1 MALSDPYPMF
11 EGRELMNNEGYL
23 CYLNAI
29 SNGLLSLKSFR
40 QLIQF
45 MNPMMKN
52 FFYHILIGE
61 MRHLEALRIEL
72 HKFNP
77 NFPRD
82 IHSDACEALHQ
93 MIRLMDLDDLFKISL
108 VETKRTQRCTVC
120 AEQSIFS
127 VDANYG
133 NPNILML
140 QQSTENSVQEEVDN
154 YIRNIKK
161 EVSSNDVYC
170 KKCQAFVT
178 MTLSDSLKTNK
189 ILMIRICRFSD
200 NFDKIDKEVNVN
212 HILQVGTSKYKAK
225 CFISHHGQSAEGGHY
240 TTTILIN
247 NNLVFKYD
255 DTIRSKKT
263 TCSKDPYIIW
273 YERID
278 FEEANI
284 GKDESENPVE
294 QNVELNKDE
303 RVNMEEKDD
312 EDDVNPDDQIYDIE
326 ESNVREKN
334 DESSNLLEMK
344 ADETGKV
351 ECKYCQNSYVNIL
364 IHLKKKTNCM
374 ENYVK
379 NNEYDTLEKNY
390 KKRKIQQEA
399 YSKNHYERNKQ
410 KIKQN
415 SKNHYERNKQK
426 IKQNYQEKKQIIK
439 TNEETKNASVNDH
452 RNTGHESIKQ
462 QQKAYSKNHYEKNK
476 QKIKQNYQEKKQIIE
491 TNKKTKNASVN
502 DHGNTSHESKKQEQ
516 KAYSKNHY
524 EKNKPKIQQN
534 YEKNKPKIQQNYQ
547 EKKQIIK
554 NKYKLRRKRKYDS
567 NEEKLSSDAD
577 SSKSPSKLL
586 VTEKETF
593 TCKICHKSHDNIEKL
608 IKHINRSK
616 CQYTNVKEFKKL
628 QTQYLRINEVALISC
643 LGCKKLFTINKIW
656 DHITKKKKCN
666 KEYIDRNEKKNLKK
680 KINEQLKKTKRKTNA
695 ETNPKRKRI
704 TNPKTNERKRNYE
717 IIKSGEETLERGA
730 KNSKYDQSENILC
743 KGCGKSFDDIKK
755 MIDHLNL
762 VKKKCRSNYN
772 NVDLEDLKN
781 KFLKLKRLELI
792 KCLCCLKLF
801 PITGILN
808 HLTKSRKENCKEV
821 YKIQN
826 KLEPLLEKI
835 QQRKKKMN
843 LSHIKAFNQRQE
855 TGRDYI
861 CTCCCTIRFRKS
873 VQELTEELQQAFK
886 DLNVYQYLSLDEKYQ
901 FDGKFWI
908 HHNCLIILKKGKMPQ
923 ICAKNGLG
931 HCKIAQVFK
940 DATRMEILAI
950 KKTIPFTSIQQLPR
964 SRMPYMKKS
973 RIINVPI
980 SDNDVLKTV
989 FSLPRVNDKL
999 ATVNLAFKTRQ
1010 KERNYYKAPEVVRP
1024 NVINDM
1030 LKILQKEH
1038 KSYKDFPIEL
1048 LSETSK
1054 YKFMTIPLVGEKEP
1068 DENTL
1073 TLTHVITNLLPTTL
1087 SFLKLRLGNINIP
1100 IDANSFIYALQ
1111 DHIR

>member
-1 MALSDPYPMF
+1 MLRLITIMALSDPFPMF
-11 EGRELMNNEGYL
+11 EGRELTNTEGYL

-61 MRHLEALRIEL
+61 MKHLEALRIEL

-140 QQSTENSVQEEVDN
+140 QQSTENNVQEEVDN

-516 KAYSKNHY
+516 KAYSKNH
-524 EKNKPKIQQN
+524 

>member
-11 EGRELMNNEGYL
+11 EGRELMNSEGYL

-61 MRHLEALRIEL
+61 MKHLEALRIEL

-200 NFDKIDKEVNVN
+200 NFDKINKEVNVN

-273 YERID
+273 YERIN

-312 EDDVNPDDQIYDIE
+312 EDDVNPDDQINDIE

-364 IHLKKKTNCM
+364 MHLKKKTNCM

-390 KKRKIQQEA
+390 KKKKSELRTT
-399 YSKNHYERNKQ
+399 NK
-410 KIKQN
+410 
-415 SKNHYERNKQK
+415 
-426 IKQNYQEKKQIIK
+426 
-439 TNEETKNASVNDH
+439 ETKNASVNDH
-452 RNTGHESIKQ
+452 GNTNHASKKQ

-476 QKIKQNYQEKKQIIE
+476 QKIKQKKKQNYQEKKQIIE

-502 DHGNTSHESKKQEQ
+502 DHGNTSHESKKQQQ

-524 EKNKPKIQQN
+524 DKNKS
-534 YEKNKPKIQQNYQ
+534 
-547 EKKQIIK
+547 
-554 NKYKLRRKRKYDS
+554 KLRRKRKYDS
-567 NEEKLSSDAD
+567 NEEKL
-577 SSKSPSKLL
+577 
-586 VTEKETF
+586 
-593 TCKICHKSHDNIEKL
+593 
-608 IKHINRSK
+608 
-616 CQYTNVKEFKKL
+616 
-628 QTQYLRINEVALISC
+628 
-643 LGCKKLFTINKIW
+643 
-656 DHITKKKKCN
+656 
-666 KEYIDRNEKKNLKK
+666 EKK
-680 KINEQLKKTKRKTNA
+680 
-695 ETNPKRKRI
+695 
-704 TNPKTNERKRNYE
+704 
-717 IIKSGEETLERGA
+717 
-730 KNSKYDQSENILC
+730 
-743 KGCGKSFDDIKK
+743 
-755 MIDHLNL
+755 
-762 VKKKCRSNYN
+762 
-772 NVDLEDLKN
+772 
-781 KFLKLKRLELI
+781 
-792 KCLCCLKLF
+792 
-801 PITGILN
+801 
-808 HLTKSRKENCKEV
+808 
-821 YKIQN
+821 
-826 KLEPLLEKI
+826 
-835 QQRKKKMN
+835 
-843 LSHIKAFNQRQE
+843 
-855 TGRDYI
+855 
-861 CTCCCTIRFRKS
+861 IR
-873 VQELTEELQQAFK
+873 T
-886 DLNVYQYLSLDEKYQ
+886 
-901 FDGKFWI
+901 
-908 HHNCLIILKKGKMPQ
+908 
-923 ICAKNGLG
+923 
-931 HCKIAQVFK
+931 
-940 DATRMEILAI
+940 
-950 KKTIPFTSIQQLPR
+950 
-964 SRMPYMKKS
+964 
-973 RIINVPI
+973 
-980 SDNDVLKTV
+980 
-989 FSLPRVNDKL
+989 
-999 ATVNLAFKTRQ
+999 
-1010 KERNYYKAPEVVRP
+1010 
-1024 NVINDM
+1024 
-1030 LKILQKEH
+1030 
-1038 KSYKDFPIEL
+1038 
-1048 LSETSK
+1048 
-1054 YKFMTIPLVGEKEP
+1054 
-1068 DENTL
+1068 
-1073 TLTHVITNLLPTTL
+1073 
-1087 SFLKLRLGNINIP
+1087 
-1100 IDANSFIYALQ
+1100 
-1111 DHIR
+1111 

>member
-1 MALSDPYPMF
+1 MLRLITIMALSDPFPMF
-11 EGRELMNNEGYL
+11 EGRELMNTEGYL

-61 MRHLEALRIEL
+61 MKHLEALRIEL

-140 QQSTENSVQEEVDN
+140 QQSTENNVQEEVDN

-516 KAYSKNHY
+516 KAYLKNY
-524 EKNKPKIQQN
+524 

>member
-61 MRHLEALRIEL
+61 MKHLEALRIEL

-140 QQSTENSVQEEVDN
+140 QQSTENNVQEEVDN

-334 DESSNLLEMK
+334 DESSNLHEMK

-534 YEKNKPKIQQNYQ
+534 YQ

-680 KINEQLKKTKRKTNA
+680 KINEQLKKIKRKTNA

>member
-1 MALSDPYPMF
+1 MLRLITIMALSDPFPMF
-11 EGRELMNNEGYL
+11 EGRELMNTEGYL

-61 MRHLEALRIEL
+61 MKHLEALRIEL

-140 QQSTENSVQEEVDN
+140 QQSTENNVQEEVDN

-534 YEKNKPKIQQNYQ
+534 YQ

-656 DHITKKKKCN
+656 DHITKKKK
-666 KEYIDRNEKKNLKK
+666 
-680 KINEQLKKTKRKTNA
+680 
-695 ETNPKRKRI
+695 
-704 TNPKTNERKRNYE
+704 
-717 IIKSGEETLERGA
+717 
-730 KNSKYDQSENILC
+730 
-743 KGCGKSFDDIKK
+743 
-755 MIDHLNL
+755 M
-762 VKKKCRSNYN
+762 
-772 NVDLEDLKN
+772 
-781 KFLKLKRLELI
+781 
-792 KCLCCLKLF
+792 
-801 PITGILN
+801 
-808 HLTKSRKENCKEV
+808 
-821 YKIQN
+821 
-826 KLEPLLEKI
+826 
-835 QQRKKKMN
+835 
-843 LSHIKAFNQRQE
+843 
-855 TGRDYI
+855 
-861 CTCCCTIRFRKS
+861 
-873 VQELTEELQQAFK
+873 
-886 DLNVYQYLSLDEKYQ
+886 
-901 FDGKFWI
+901 
-908 HHNCLIILKKGKMPQ
+908 
-923 ICAKNGLG
+923 
-931 HCKIAQVFK
+931 
-940 DATRMEILAI
+940 
-950 KKTIPFTSIQQLPR
+950 
-964 SRMPYMKKS
+964 
-973 RIINVPI
+973 
-980 SDNDVLKTV
+980 
-989 FSLPRVNDKL
+989 
-999 ATVNLAFKTRQ
+999 
-1010 KERNYYKAPEVVRP
+1010 
-1024 NVINDM
+1024 
-1030 LKILQKEH
+1030 
-1038 KSYKDFPIEL
+1038 
-1048 LSETSK
+1048 
-1054 YKFMTIPLVGEKEP
+1054 
-1068 DENTL
+1068 
-1073 TLTHVITNLLPTTL
+1073 
-1087 SFLKLRLGNINIP
+1087 
-1100 IDANSFIYALQ
+1100 
-1111 DHIR
+1111 

>member
-61 MRHLEALRIEL
+61 MKHLEALRIEL

-140 QQSTENSVQEEVDN
+140 QQSTENNVQEEVDN

-534 YEKNKPKIQQNYQ
+534 YQ

-855 TGRDYI
+855 TGRDYV

>member
-61 MRHLEALRIEL
+61 MKHLEALRIEL

-140 QQSTENSVQEEVDN
+140 QQSTENNVQEEVDN

-516 KAYSKNHY
+516 KAYSKNH
-524 EKNKPKIQQN
+524 

>member
-61 MRHLEALRIEL
+61 MKHLEALRIEL

-140 QQSTENSVQEEVDN
+140 QQSTENNVQEEVDN

-351 ECKYCQNSYVNIL
+351 ECKYCLNSYVNIL

-374 ENYVK
+374 KNYVK
-379 NNEYDTLEKNY
+379 NNEYDTLEKDIICNICE
-390 KKRKIQQEA
+390 RKFT
-399 YSKNHYERNKQ
+399 R
-410 KIKQN
+410 KQN
-415 SKNHYERNKQK
+415 LLKHQKKQHNTVENEK
-426 IKQNYQEKKQIIK
+426 VKCHKCGKQYANESSLKSHNYTVHKEDKDFICNMCEKKFTVK
-439 TNEETKNASVNDH
+439 HNLLEHLKKEH
-452 RNTGHESIKQ
+452 NTV
-462 QQKAYSKNHYEKNK
+462 EKNC
-476 QKIKQNYQEKKQIIE
+476 QKK
-491 TNKKTKNASVN
+491 S
-502 DHGNTSHESKKQEQ
+502 
-516 KAYSKNHY
+516 
-524 EKNKPKIQQN
+524 
-534 YEKNKPKIQQNYQ
+534 
-547 EKKQIIK
+547 
-554 NKYKLRRKRKYDS
+554 KLRRKRKHNS
-567 NEEKLSSDAD
+567 NTEKLSSDAD

>member
-61 MRHLEALRIEL
+61 MKHLEALRIEL

-516 KAYSKNHY
+516 KAYLKNY
-524 EKNKPKIQQN
+524 

>member
-1 MALSDPYPMF
+1 M
-11 EGRELMNNEGYL
+11 
-23 CYLNAI
+23 
-29 SNGLLSLKSFR
+29 
-40 QLIQF
+40 
-45 MNPMMKN
+45 
-52 FFYHILIGE
+52 
-61 MRHLEALRIEL
+61 
-72 HKFNP
+72 
-77 NFPRD
+77 
-82 IHSDACEALHQ
+82 
-93 MIRLMDLDDLFKISL
+93 
-108 VETKRTQRCTVC
+108 
-120 AEQSIFS
+120 
-127 VDANYG
+127 
-133 NPNILML
+133 
-140 QQSTENSVQEEVDN
+140 
-154 YIRNIKK
+154 
-161 EVSSNDVYC
+161 
-170 KKCQAFVT
+170 
-178 MTLSDSLKTNK
+178 
-189 ILMIRICRFSD
+189 
-200 NFDKIDKEVNVN
+200 
-212 HILQVGTSKYKAK
+212 
-225 CFISHHGQSAEGGHY
+225 
-240 TTTILIN
+240 
-247 NNLVFKYD
+247 
-255 DTIRSKKT
+255 
-263 TCSKDPYIIW
+263 
-273 YERID
+273 
-278 FEEANI
+278 
-284 GKDESENPVE
+284 
-294 QNVELNKDE
+294 
-303 RVNMEEKDD
+303 
-312 EDDVNPDDQIYDIE
+312 
-326 ESNVREKN
+326 
-334 DESSNLLEMK
+334 
-344 ADETGKV
+344 
-351 ECKYCQNSYVNIL
+351 
-364 IHLKKKTNCM
+364 
-374 ENYVK
+374 
-379 NNEYDTLEKNY
+379 
-390 KKRKIQQEA
+390 
-399 YSKNHYERNKQ
+399 
-410 KIKQN
+410 
-415 SKNHYERNKQK
+415 
-426 IKQNYQEKKQIIK
+426 
-439 TNEETKNASVNDH
+439 
-452 RNTGHESIKQ
+452 
-462 QQKAYSKNHYEKNK
+462 
-476 QKIKQNYQEKKQIIE
+476 
-491 TNKKTKNASVN
+491 
-502 DHGNTSHESKKQEQ
+502 
-516 KAYSKNHY
+516 
-524 EKNKPKIQQN
+524 
-534 YEKNKPKIQQNYQ
+534 
-547 EKKQIIK
+547 
-554 NKYKLRRKRKYDS
+554 
-567 NEEKLSSDAD
+567 SSDAD

-593 TCKICHKSHDNIEKL
+593 TCKICQKSHDNIEKL

-855 TGRDYI
+855 TGRDYV

>member
-61 MRHLEALRIEL
+61 MKHLEALRIEL

-140 QQSTENSVQEEVDN
+140 QQSTENNVQEEVDN

-334 DESSNLLEMK
+334 DESSNLHEMK

-516 KAYSKNHY
+516 KAYSKNH
-524 EKNKPKIQQN
+524 